1 MNNFDYLIIGGGI
14 AGLYTAYKI
23 HQNQPHVTIGLL
35 EATSRLGGRI
45 HTIHKS
51 NTQFESGG
59 ARFNSD
65 QHRVLTLIKELDLSK
80 QIVPITSTSEY
91 IPVEPKYDPKLETQ
105 FPTIDDFIKHI
116 QTYIK
121 DKNISNQELLDTTI
135 LEFANTHFEKTY
147 PTIKTYLESRYPYY
161 SELGVLNAVEGINL
175 FTNEFASKTQYFVL
189 AKGLE
194 TLIDKLANKLR
205 NTSKVMM
212 YLETPLDT
220 ITYDKITKQYTIK
233 TTAYQTIHHIPGTP
247 KEYYTKNLILA
258 IPQNALKK
266 INYLT
271 KYDTVTKMLK
281 AVQSQ
286 QLYRIYACYPLDK
299 KTGKPWFSEL
309 SKIVTNL
316 PIKYII
322 PYDVKKGLIMI
333 SYTDGKYAD
342 YWLKHLLNG
351 TFMTTLSKQ
360 LKQLFPEIDI
370 PKPKWIQHCHWA
382 MGAAY
387 WLPGYNREEI
397 MPKLVKPFVDES
409 LYICGENYSSH
420 QAWME
425 GSLETSDLVLNRI
438 LKTSSKLSSRHEYKN
453 TEKKT
458 KKQLKLN
465 KVDKLR
471 EIYEGGSVKREYTLE
486 EVAKHNKKTD
496 AWIVIGDIVANIT
509 EWIPKHPGGDII
521 MKGVGKDASQLFNS
535 IGHDA
540 FARKMLKKYQIGIL
554 KK

>member
-1 MNNFDYLIIGGGI
+1 MNNFDYLVIGGGI
-14 AGLYTAYKI
+14 AGLYTAYKL
-23 HQNQPHVTIGLL
+23 HQHQPHSTIGLL

-45 HTIHKS
+45 HTIHKAS
-51 NTQFESGG
+51 AHFESGG

-65 QHRVLTLIKELDLSK
+65 QHRVQTLIKELSLAQ
-80 QIVPITSTSEY
+80 QIVPITSNNDY
-91 IPVEPKYDPKLETQ
+91 IPVNPKYDTRLEKQ
-105 FPTIDDFIKHI
+105 FPSIDDFIKHM

-121 DKNISNQELLDTTI
+121 DKNISNNELLDTTI
-135 LEFANTHFEKTY
+135 LEFAHKHFEKVL
-147 PTIKTYLESRYPYY
+147 PTIKTYLEARYPYY
-161 SELGVLNAVEGINL
+161 SELGVLNAVEGIKL

-189 AKGLE
+189 ATGLE

-205 NTSKVMM
+205 NSSKVMM

-220 ITYDKITKQYTIK
+220 IKYNKVTQQYTVT
-233 TTAYQTIHHIPGTP
+233 TTAYQTIHNIPGTP

-266 INYLT
+266 VKYLI
-271 KYDTVTKMLK
+271 KHENILNMLK
-281 AVQSQ
+281 SVQSQ

-299 KTGKPWFSEL
+299 KTGKHWFSEL
-309 SKIVTNL
+309 SKVVTNL

-322 PYDVKKGLIMI
+322 PYDVKKGIIMI

-342 YWLKHLLNG
+342 YWLNHLLKG

-360 LKQLFPEIDI
+360 LKQLFPGIDI
-370 PKPKWIQHCHWA
+370 PNAKWYKHCHWD

-387 WLPGYNREEI
+387 WLPGYNREELL
-397 MPKLVKPFVDES
+397 PKLIRPFSDER

-425 GSLETSDLVLNRI
+425 GSLETSDLVLNKL
-438 LKTSSKLSSRHEYKN
+438 LKFAARDNKT
-453 TEKKT
+453 KT
-458 KKQLKLN
+458 KKLQNGGN
-465 KVDKLR
+465 KK
-471 EIYEGGSVKREYTLE
+471 EYSLE

-496 AWIVIGDIVANIT
+496 AWIVIDSIVADIT
-509 EWIPKHPGGDII
+509 KWIPKHPGGDII
-521 MKGVGKDASQLFNS
+521 MKGVGKDASQLFKS

-540 FARKMLKKYQIGIL
+540 IARKMLKKYQIGIL

>member
-1 MNNFDYLIIGGGI
+1 
-14 AGLYTAYKI
+14 
-23 HQNQPHVTIGLL
+23 
-35 EATSRLGGRI
+35 
-45 HTIHKS
+45 
-51 NTQFESGG
+51 
-59 ARFNSD
+59 
-65 QHRVLTLIKELDLSK
+65 
-80 QIVPITSTSEY
+80 
-91 IPVEPKYDPKLETQ
+91 
-105 FPTIDDFIKHI
+105 
-116 QTYIK
+116 
-121 DKNISNQELLDTTI
+121 
-135 LEFANTHFEKTY
+135 
-147 PTIKTYLESRYPYY
+147 
-161 SELGVLNAVEGINL
+161 
-175 FTNEFASKTQYFVL
+175 
-189 AKGLE
+189 
-194 TLIDKLANKLR
+194 
-205 NTSKVMM
+205 
-212 YLETPLDT
+212 
-220 ITYDKITKQYTIK
+220 
-233 TTAYQTIHHIPGTP
+233 
-247 KEYYTKNLILA
+247 
-258 IPQNALKK
+258 
-266 INYLT
+266 
-271 KYDTVTKMLK
+271 MLK

-360 LKQLFPEIDI
+360 LKQLFPGIDI
-370 PKPKWIQHCHWA
+370 PKPKWVQHCHWN

-438 LKTSSKLSSRHEYKN
+438 LKTSSKLSSRHEYKKQ

-465 KVDKLR
+465 KVDKVR
-471 EIYEGGSVKREYTLE
+471 KIHEGGSVKREYTLE

-540 FARKMLKKYQIGIL
+540 IARKMLKKYQIGIL